1 MKLQRTSIII
11 ISTLTLLL
19 VGAGVFWCGLS
30 NIGKQSV
37 LDDEWRTVRGDDL
50 QWQKN
55 QKDWMNISF
64 LIPESAQ
71 IEEVFIADSDNVH
84 SLSVDLSHISPF
96 SLVSVSPIAHVFS
109 ESGSVSIIEETLR
122 DVELGGFSKEF
133 THTHEEKKFVHV
145 KGIQFDPIA
154 IDGVSDVSRD
164 MYVPAYILV
173 KTKADVGKGEYSVY
187 RFSLQYSNAISSV
200 QMKELDRVFIK
211 ILDSVEAL

>member
-1 MKLQRTSIII
+1 MKLQRTPIII
-11 ISTLTLLL
+11 ISILTLLL

-37 LDDEWRTVRGDDL
+37 LDDEWKTVRGDDL

-55 QKDWMNISF
+55 QKGWMNISF
-64 LIPESAQ
+64 LIPELAQ
-71 IEEVFIADSDNVH
+71 VDEVFMADSDNVH

-109 ESGSVSIIEETLR
+109 DSGRVSIIEETLR

-133 THTHEEKKFVHV
+133 TYTHEYKAFAHV
-145 KGIQFDPIA
+145 RGIQFDPIA

-164 MYVPAYILV
+164 MYIPAYILV
-173 KTKADVGKGEYSVY
+173 KTKADVGKGEYSIY
-187 RFSLQYSNAISSV
+187 RFSLQYNSSIRTT
-200 QMKELDRVFIK
+200 QMEELDRAFIK
-211 ILDSVEAL
+211 MLDSVEVL